1 VASDIHGM
9 RFESQQPL
17 DFILVLA
24 RLLLG
29 LPATDDT
36 EDDDDD

>member
-1 VASDIHGM
+1 MIGDGQ
-9 RFESQQPL
+9 EGQPL

-36 EDDDDD
+36 EDDDGR